1 MEGLKTEL
9 KTSRATIGRLSK
21 QVRGLKSITRLHLPS
36 LVIGALV
43 GVGLVKL
50 FGLLKVRRS
59 NKAAAT
65 EPEAEE
71 EEEEEEEGQAAEN
84 KELEAAQ

>member
-21 QVRGLKSITRLHLPS
+21 QVRGLKSITRVHLPS

-50 FGLLKVRRS
+50 LGLLKARRS
-59 NKAAAT
+59 NKAAVMESEAK
-65 EPEAEE
+65 EEAED
-71 EEEEEEEGQAAEN
+71 QAAED

>member
-1 MEGLKTEL
+1 VEGLKTEL

-21 QVRGLKSITRLHLPS
+21 QVRGLKSITRVHLPS

-50 FGLLKVRRS
+50 LGLLKARRS
-59 NKAAAT
+59 NKAAVT
-65 EPEAEE
+65 ESEAEE
-71 EEEEEEEGQAAEN
+71 EAEDQAAED